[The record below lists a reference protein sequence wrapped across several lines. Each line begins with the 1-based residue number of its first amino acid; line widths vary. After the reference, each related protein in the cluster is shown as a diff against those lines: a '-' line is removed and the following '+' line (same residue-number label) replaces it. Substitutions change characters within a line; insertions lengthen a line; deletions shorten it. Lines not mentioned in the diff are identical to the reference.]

1 MSSLQRHEGLIC
13 LALAGI
19 SFVLVWPWLFF
30 AVFGYVTGQIIEQ
43 DRTTHAS
50 VLRFARSKDR
60 LKKAQLTMVV
70 GQQESRRQDAGQALA
85 RRDLGARLNLRFGR

>member
-30 AVFGYVTGQIIEQ
+30 AVFGYVTGQVIQE
-43 DRTTHAS
+43 DRARAP
-50 VLRFARSKDR
+50 VLRFARSKER
-60 LKKAQLTMVV
+60 PKKAQLTMVV
-70 GQQESRRQDAGQALA
+70 GSRNPVGKTLA
-85 RRDLGARLNLRFGR
+85 RR